1 MQVKCHFFIPTKMNQ
16 KIKKKKTTDGYAR
29 RKGKKRSFLYTQNLM
44 SRDKNKMRSQ
54 ISMSTNPKK
63 GKKKEW
69 WLALWSFT
77 TRKLKGDL
85 RNLLECPVKP
95 RKRAKSTKTAITE

>member
-1 MQVKCHFFIPTKMNQ
+1 
-16 KIKKKKTTDGYAR
+16 
-29 RKGKKRSFLYTQNLM
+29 M

-63 GKKKEW
+63 EKKKKEW

-77 TRKLKGDL
+77 TRKLKDDL
-85 RNLLECPVKP
+85 RSLLECPVKP
-95 RKRAKSTKTAITE
+95 RKRTKNTKTAITE

>member
-1 MQVKCHFFIPTKMNQ
+1 MNQ
-16 KIKKKKTTDGYAR
+16 KIKKKKNNRWVCTK
-29 RKGKKRSFLYTQNLM
+29 KGEKRSFLYTQNLM

-63 GKKKEW
+63 GEKKKEW

-85 RNLLECPVKP
+85 RSLLECPVKP